1 MIVYFDT
8 SALVPLLL
16 AEPGTALAQQLW
28 DQADHVVSTRLVYA
42 EARAALAQGNRLGR
56 VTSSQLRKLV
66 TELNDLYGQ
75 IDRIDVDDALVVR
88 AGDLAETHQ
97 LRGYDA
103 IHLAA
108 LERVAG
114 EQTVLASGDH
124 DLCTAAAA
132 LGFAV
137 ADTARSDQ

>member
-8 SALVPLLL
+8 SALSPLLL

-42 EARAALAQGNRLGR
+42 EARAALAEAHRLGR

-66 TELNDLYGQ
+66 AGLDDLYGQ
-75 IDRIDVDDALVVR
+75 LDRIDVDDPLVVR
-88 AGDLAETHQ
+88 AGELAQTHE

-103 IHLAA
+103 VHLAA

-114 EQTVLASGDH
+114 EQTVLASGDR
-124 DLCTAAAA
+124 DLRTAAAT

-137 ADTARSDQ
+137 ADTSRTDR

>member
-8 SALVPLLL
+8 SALIPLLL
-16 AEPGTALAQQLW
+16 AEPGTPLAQQLW

-42 EARAALAQGNRLGR
+42 EGRAALAQAHRLGR
-56 VTSSQLRKLV
+56 ATSSQLRKLV
-66 TELNDLYGQ
+66 AELDDLYGQ
-75 IDRIDVDDALVVR
+75 LDRIDVDDPLVVR
-88 AGDLAETHQ
+88 AGELAQTHE
-97 LRGYDA
+97 LRGYGA
-103 IHLAA
+103 VHLAA

-114 EQTVLASGDH
+114 KQTVLASGDR

-137 ADTARSDQ
+137 ANTSRTDR

>member
-16 AEPGTALAQQLW
+16 SEPGTPLAQQLW

-42 EARAALAQGNRLGR
+42 EARAALAQANRLGR

-66 TELNDLYGQ
+66 TGLDDLYGQ
-75 IDRIDVDDALVVR
+75 IDRIAVDDALVVR

-114 EQTVLASGDH
+114 EHTVLASGDH

-137 ADTARSDQ
+137 ADTARNDQ

>member
-16 AEPGTALAQQLW
+16 AEPGTPMAQQLW

-42 EARAALAQGNRLGR
+42 EARAALAQAHRLGR

-66 TELNDLYGQ
+66 AGLDDLYGQ
-75 IDRIDVDDALVVR
+75 LDRIDVDDPLVVR
-88 AGDLAETHQ
+88 AGEMAEAHE

-103 IHLAA
+103 AHLAA

-114 EQTVLASGDH
+114 EHTVLASGNR
-124 DLCTAAAA
+124 DLSIAASA

-137 ADTARSDQ
+137 ADTARRDR